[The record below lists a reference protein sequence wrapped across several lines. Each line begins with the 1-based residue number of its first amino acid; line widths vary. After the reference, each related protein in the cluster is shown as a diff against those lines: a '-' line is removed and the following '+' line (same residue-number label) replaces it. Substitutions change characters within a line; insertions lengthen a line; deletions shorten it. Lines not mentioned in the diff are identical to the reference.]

1 MDNNCRLKEFFN
13 NLVYSRYGR
22 AITTLVIGFR
32 QKSTHHRGNL
42 WRRKTYRPL
51 IALIDNHSKDAARF
65 WGSAL
70 FSFQFLPLGTQPPV
84 NGQMVYEAALSLSFF
99 FCWLDP
105 VYPARLYS
113 CLSGS
118 FTSSSS
124 FSFVI
129 ALADYERSLW
139 LNMSM
144 FGLAYTSACNAVNAS
159 ARFRGFATFFS
170 HPSWFTQ
177 KFFKKNILYIL
188 SRSHEFLLRFFIQL
202 LLKI

>member
-1 MDNNCRLKEFFN
+1 MKVDNNYRLEKLFF
-13 NLVYSRYGR
+13 NLVYSCHGR
-22 AITTLVIGFR
+22 AIIALVTGFR

-70 FSFQFLPLGTQPPV
+70 FSFQFLPLGTQPPPV
-84 NGQMVYEAALSLSFF
+84 NGQMVYEATLSISLFLFQYAWSCVSCAL
-99 FCWLDP
+99 
-105 VYPARLYS
+105 VYS
-113 CLSGS
+113 CLSGPFTFSS
-118 FTSSSS
+118 F

-144 FGLAYTSACNAVNAS
+144 FGLAYTQC
-159 ARFRGFATFFS
+159 
-170 HPSWFTQ
+170 
-177 KFFKKNILYIL
+177 L
-188 SRSHEFLLRFFIQL
+188 
-202 LLKI
+202 